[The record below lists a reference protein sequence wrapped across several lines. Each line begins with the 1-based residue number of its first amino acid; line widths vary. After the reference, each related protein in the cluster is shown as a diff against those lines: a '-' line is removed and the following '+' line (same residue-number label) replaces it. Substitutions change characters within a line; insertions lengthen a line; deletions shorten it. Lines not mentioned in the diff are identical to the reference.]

1 MAPSGRAELSGADW
15 FLVTVERMMRAAGQG
30 DHAALSVLRLGV
42 GFDVE
47 ALRRAVARVAA
58 ASPIAVACL
67 KKNPLGVPRW
77 QWSETGAPPVASG
90 TPLVARTPS
99 SVCGE
104 ARAPRAC
111 CELGLADFP
120 IRVHENAEPWELF
133 AHRLLGESFPEV
145 VRFEILPAADGTT
158 TLLMRWRH
166 AWLDGKGAELLL
178 AEIARLAEDAAAE
191 PHAESWGAI
200 APRAQGWRTL
210 RGEAEKFKDHFYALA
225 KLGLRSLGGAKAR
238 ASAARFHIEEFT
250 AEESAKIAARASEVS
265 RGMFQIGW
273 FLAAAMRAHHV
284 ILEKRG
290 QVPESYQSGCAVQER
305 KRGARHPIWQNQV
318 SQLFFCLRPTQ
329 LGDLGEAAR
338 LLQEQFSEMSRA
350 RLETAFAVM
359 ARLFRRLPSWFYL
372 RMLRHNSHGHLT
384 SFFFSHTGEFLP
396 ECRTFCGAPIT
407 QGWHIPTVSQPPG
420 SGIFF
425 NQRDGRL
432 SATLSWREGV
442 LDAAELA
449 EMRAQLRRDL
459 LGE

>member
-67 KKNPLGVPRW
+67 KKKPLGVPRW
-77 QWSETGAPPVASG
+77 QWKETGAPPVVSRSDDGQAGRLSHSDRRG
-90 TPLVARTPS
+90 AYPTLH
-99 SVCGE
+99 CG
-104 ARAPRAC
+104 
-111 CELGLADFP
+111 DFP

-133 AHRLLGESFPEV
+133 AHRLLGENFPEV

-178 AEIARLAEDAAAE
+178 AEVARLAEDAAAE

-200 APRAQGWRTL
+200 APRAQGWRAL

-238 ASAARFHIEEFT
+238 ASAAWFHIEEFT

-318 SQLFFCLRPTQ
+318 SQLFFCLRPAQ
-329 LGDLGEAAR
+329 LGDLGEAAQ
-338 LLQEQFSEMSRA
+338 LLQQQFTEMSRA

-459 LGE
+459 FGE